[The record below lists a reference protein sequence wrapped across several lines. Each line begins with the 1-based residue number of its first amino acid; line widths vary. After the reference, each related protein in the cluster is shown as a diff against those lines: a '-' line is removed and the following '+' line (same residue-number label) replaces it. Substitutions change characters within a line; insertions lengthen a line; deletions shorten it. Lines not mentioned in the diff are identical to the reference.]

1 MAKKVPDA
9 HPATNDPDGVIGPAC
24 AGVDGERM
32 SEYTILEA
40 PSNLGLW
47 PGGVE
52 RLPDA
57 LREAGLPAML
67 GADSAGR
74 VNPPPYDSRRD
85 PETHLLN
92 GDAIRA
98 YSVSL
103 AGAVAPLI
111 EQGRFPVVLGGDCSI
126 LLGAALALRRLGRY
140 GLFFIDGH
148 ADFYQ
153 PEAEPRGEV
162 ASMELALV
170 SGRGPAVLADID
182 DLGPLVRDEDIVAF
196 GFRDEEQAA
205 REGSQDIRDTPIRA
219 CSLEQV
225 RSRGVARAASQ
236 ALARL
241 VRDDL
246 TGFWIHLDADVLDDA
261 VMPAVD
267 YRMPGGLSLSELSG
281 TLGTAVRLGRAV
293 GLTVTIFNP
302 DLDPDGRIARRFARS
317 LAAGLTGAVRAE
329 SAER

>member
-1 MAKKVPDA
+1 MPYY
-9 HPATNDPDGVIGPAC
+9 
-24 AGVDGERM
+24 
-32 SEYTILEA
+32 SILEA

-47 PGGVE
+47 PSGVE

-57 LREAGLPAML
+57 LRSAGLPAML

-74 VNPPPYDSRRD
+74 VDPLPYDGRRD
-85 PETHLLN
+85 PETRLLN

-103 AGAVAPLI
+103 ADAVAPLI

-153 PEAEPRGEV
+153 PEAEPGGEV

-182 DLGPLVRDEDIVAF
+182 GLGPLVRDEDIVAF

-205 REGSQDIRDTPIRA
+205 REGSQDIRATPIRA
-219 CSLEQV
+219 CSLQEV
-225 RSRGVARAASQ
+225 RSRGVASAASQ
-236 ALARL
+236 ALGRL
-241 VRDDL
+241 VRDDPA
-246 TGFWIHLDADVLDDA
+246 GFWIHLDADVLDDA

-267 YRMPGGLSLSELSG
+267 YRMPGGLKFFELSEILG
-281 TLGTAVRLGRAV
+281 ATLGTERAV
-293 GLTVTIFNP
+293 GLTVAIFNP
-302 DLDPDGRIARRFARS
+302 GLDPDGRIARKFARS
-317 LAAGLTGAVRAE
+317 IAAGLTGGARQD
-329 SAER
+329 SAGG

>member
-1 MAKKVPDA
+1 MP
-9 HPATNDPDGVIGPAC
+9 
-24 AGVDGERM
+24 
-32 SEYTILEA
+32 EYAILEA
-40 PSNLGLW
+40 PSNLGLR

-57 LREAGLPAML
+57 LRAAGLPAML

-103 AGAVAPLI
+103 ADAVAPLI

-126 LLGAALALRRLGRY
+126 LLGPALALRRLGRY

-170 SGRGPAVLADID
+170 SGRGPTVLADID
-182 DLGPLVRDEDIVAF
+182 GFGPLVRDEDIVAF

-205 REGSQDIRDTPIRA
+205 REGSRDIRDTPIRA
-219 CSLEQV
+219 CSLDEV
-225 RSRGVARAASQ
+225 RSRGTALAVSH

-246 TGFWIHLDADVLDDA
+246 AGFWIHLDADVLDDA

-281 TLGTAVRLGRAV
+281 TLGTAVGSGRAV

-317 LAAGLTGAVRAE
+317 LAAGLTGTVLPE
-329 SAER
+329 SAGR

>member
-182 DLGPLVRDEDIVAF
+182 DLGPWSGMRISWPSGSATKSRRQ
-196 GFRDEEQAA
+196 GRGARISGTHPSGPAA
-205 REGSQDIRDTPIRA
+205 LSRCARGASPGQRRR
-219 CSLEQV
+219 
-225 RSRGVARAASQ
+225 RS
-236 ALARL
+236 
-241 VRDDL
+241 
-246 TGFWIHLDADVLDDA
+246 
-261 VMPAVD
+261 
-267 YRMPGGLSLSELSG
+267 PGLSG
-281 TLGTAVRLGRAV
+281 T
-293 GLTVTIFNP
+293 I
-302 DLDPDGRIARRFARS
+302 
-317 LAAGLTGAVRAE
+317 
-329 SAER
+329 